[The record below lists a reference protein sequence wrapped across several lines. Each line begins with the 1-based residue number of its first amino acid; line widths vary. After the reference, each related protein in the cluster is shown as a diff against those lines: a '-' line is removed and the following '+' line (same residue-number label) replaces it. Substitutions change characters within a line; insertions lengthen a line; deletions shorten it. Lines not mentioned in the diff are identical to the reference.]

1 MAETK
6 KTTTSKKSVFDTL
19 YNINVNEHTEQKNGL
34 TYLSWA
40 WAWAEVKK
48 KYPDAQYHIC
58 MFGETDLPYVYDEK
72 TGYMVF
78 TEVTINGITHE
89 MWLPVMDNNN
99 KAMKSE
105 PYQYKV
111 KNPNFK
117 YAKQDKDG
125 RWVDKYGKEQ
135 PEYLTKNVAAAD
147 MFDVNKT
154 IMRCLV
160 KNLAMFGLG
169 LYIYAGEDIP
179 AETPE
184 EVAERKMKDLGDA
197 EIPSAEQFI
206 QDVKNASNPKITKIR
221 GIAERIGQPI
231 ENICKTYKVKAIE
244 DLTPQQA
251 DEVIEKL
258 KGAKK

>member
-58 MFGETDLPYVYDEK
+58 MFGESDLPYVYDPN

-78 TEVTINGITHE
+78 TDMTINGITHE

-105 PYQYKV
+105 EYKITTRYNKEITV
-111 KNPNFK
+111 KK
-117 YAKQDKDG
+117 
-125 RWVDKYGKEQ
+125 
-135 PEYLTKNVAAAD
+135 AD

-179 AETPE
+179 KETPE
-184 EVAERKMKDLGDA
+184 QIAERKLNGEAVELPTGEDFAKAMK
-197 EIPSAEQFI
+197 SASSQ
-206 QDVKNASNPKITKIR
+206 QITMIKTIC
-221 GIAERIGQPI
+221 ERIGQPTD
-231 ENICKTYKVKAIE
+231 NICKKYKVKGLD
-244 DLTPQQA
+244 DLTPKQA
-251 DEVIEKL
+251 TEIIEKL
-258 KGAKK
+258 KEAKK

>member
-48 KYPDAQYHIC
+48 KYPDAIYNIKR
-58 MFGETDLPYVYDEK
+58 FENNLPYVYDPN

-78 TEVTINGITHE
+78 TDMTINGITHE

-105 PYQYKV
+105 EYKFTTRYNKEVTV
-111 KNPNFK
+111 K
-117 YAKQDKDG
+117 Q
-125 RWVDKYGKEQ
+125 
-135 PEYLTKNVAAAD
+135 AD

-179 AETPE
+179 KETPE
-184 EVAERKMKDLGDA
+184 QIAERKLNGEAVELPTGEDFAKAMK
-197 EIPSAEQFI
+197 SASDQ
-206 QDVKNASNPKITKIR
+206 QVTMIR

-231 ENICKTYKVKAIE
+231 DKICNKYKVRNLHE
-244 DLTPQQA
+244 LSPEQA
-251 DEVIEKL
+251 TEIIEKL
-258 KGAKK
+258 KEAKK